1 VGAAAFCDHSVHLLF
16 CILQVLSICHPNN
29 PTGCTITESEL
40 HDIVDFCRE
49 KDIYLLSDETYREMC
64 VACWP
69 SLMLLVIMYRVLLVK
84 SAAGNALPKHVEAL
98 H

>member
-1 VGAAAFCDHSVHLLF
+1 VNVEFACLLLGTAAFCDHPTHLLT
-16 CILQVLSICHPNN
+16 CAVQVLSICHPNN

-64 VACWP
+64 VACW
-69 SLMLLVIMYRVLLVK
+69 STLMPLAIAHAVHLR
-84 SAAGNALPKHVEAL
+84 N
-98 H
+98 

>member
-1 VGAAAFCDHSVHLLF
+1 M
-16 CILQVLSICHPNN
+16 QVLSICHPNN

-64 VACWP
+64 VACLP
-69 SLMLLVIMYRVLLVK
+69 SLMLLVITYRALLAN
-84 SAAGNALPKHVEAL
+84 SAAVNALRKHVGATR
-98 H
+98 